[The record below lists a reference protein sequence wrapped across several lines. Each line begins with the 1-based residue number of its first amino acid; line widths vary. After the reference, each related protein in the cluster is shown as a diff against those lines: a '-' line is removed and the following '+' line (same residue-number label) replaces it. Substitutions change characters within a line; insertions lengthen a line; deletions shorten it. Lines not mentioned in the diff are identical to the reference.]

1 MTRRAPRTMC
11 GPRTMS
17 APLTMCAPRTMSAA
31 RSMGAAHAL
40 RGFTLIELLI
50 ALTLMALLS
59 AVLFGSLR
67 MAGKSADSVTPAP
80 RRRPASSGFAVP
92 AHAARRA
99 APQRMKKMP
108 DFPLLFTGTAD
119 EVDYAAALP
128 ARVQGGGVW
137 YYRLHVA
144 QNGDK
149 SLLVLDR
156 MIPDVTAAT
165 LPTFGSADQGQSI
178 LAEGV
183 QSIKV
188 QYYGRDAGADV
199 SQDPTWRTS
208 WDDRAEPAARHPHRR
223 DHHARHRMAP
233 DFRVAAHGPGVGMP
247 QL

>member
-1 MTRRAPRTMC
+1 MTRRAPDATSR
-11 GPRTMS
+11 PR
-17 APLTMCAPRTMSAA
+17 AQ
-31 RSMGAAHAL
+31 

-67 MAGKSADSVTPAP
+67 MAGKSADSGDA
-80 RRRPASSGFAVP
+80 RAEASAGMRLASQFL
-92 AHAARRA
+92 HTQLEEQH
-99 APQRMKKMP
+99 PQRMKKMP
-108 DFPLLFTGTAD
+108 DFPLLFTGTTD
-119 EVDYAAALP
+119 ELDYAAALP

-144 QNGDK
+144 QNGDQ

-156 MIPDVTAAT
+156 LIPDVTATT
-165 LPTFGSADQGQSI
+165 LPVFGVADQGQSI

-183 QSIKV
+183 QAIKV

-208 WDDRAEPAARHPHRR
+208 WDDRQNLPLAIRIDVTTTRGTAWPPIFASPRTAPESGCKTY
-223 DHHARHRMAP
+223 DSTRMRCVNA
-233 DFRVAAHGPGVGMP
+233 
-247 QL
+247 